1 MRIDA
6 GTLLNDK
13 SQIIAGGTLSAN
25 VGSLQNTEVTGQQ
38 TVTDAGTATSYWR
51 HQKKGRDDTG
61 SSSTAYTPAAAIS
74 DIRLT
79 PTVYKDNTATSG
91 SGTQVGTLTVGSVT
105 QDAQSAGVAS
115 VAIGAGRTV
124 GAVTQGTQGIASVGA
139 GQPVGAITEVTAI
152 TPAAGG
158 QSLVVRTGGV
168 NTTLPNNSLFH
179 LNPNLGGSY
188 LIETDPRFASYR
200 TWLSSDTMLTQ
211 LRVDPAQTQK
221 RLGDGFYEQK
231 LIREQVAQLTGRRF
245 LDGYSSDEAQYRAL
259 IDNGVTYAKAWGL
272 RAGVELTAAQMA
284 QLTSDIVWLVEKDV
298 TLPNGQT
305 TKALV
310 PQVYVHVK
318 PGDLDGSGALIA
330 GQSVNLNLSGDLVN
344 QGSIAGRDV
353 VSITAENVKNLG
365 GRITGGDVAVRAR
378 TDLDNLGGIIDANNS
393 LSAMAGRDLNVTT
406 TTRSNSNAQGSITNV
421 SRIAGLYVTAPS
433 GGTLVASAGRD
444 LTLAGAQIGN
454 ASTGGQTVVAAARD
468 LNLGT
473 VSTSS
478 SQSLAWNSKNW
489 RKDSTQQEVGSSI
502 QTSGDL
508 RLSAGNDLNARGAS
522 VTSEQ
527 GALVAT
533 AGNNVN
539 LTSAQTTRDVDEAHQ
554 FKGSSSWFSK
564 KTTTTRNTLSETT
577 TQGTTFSGNTTY
589 VQAGNDINVKG
600 SNVVSTEGTTLI
612 AKHDVNIE
620 SATNATT
627 ERHLREE
634 KKSGLFSSGGIGFTI
649 GTQQQSQDNQDART
663 TAAASTVGSTNG
675 NVAIGAG
682 NHYQQVGSNVVAPQ
696 GDITIQAK
704 KVDILEAQETSH
716 STQETQ
722 FKQSGLTVAVTAPVI
737 AAIQTA
743 QQMKSAAGETGDARM
758 KVLAGATTALA
769 GKNAADAVASDP
781 ESGGGVSISITVGG
795 SKSQSKTTQ
804 DTSTAAGSKVAA
816 GGNVSIQATGAGQD
830 STLTVQGSD
839 IKGGGDVTLKAD
851 GDINLLAAKNTSD
864 MQRSSSSMSG
874 GVGVAI
880 SLGSNGAAFGVTAN
894 ASASRGKGEGSD
906 VSWTNTHVSAGNTL
920 TLESGGNTNLKGAV
934 ATGKQV
940 VANVG
945 GDLNIESLQDTS
957 TYHTKDQSI
966 GGSVTVGFGFSG
978 SANFSQQKIDS
989 DFASVTEQSG
999 IKAGD
1004 KGFQVNVHGNTDLKG
1019 AVIASTDKACRMAST
1034 A

>member
-1 MRIDA
+1 
-6 GTLLNDK
+6 
-13 SQIIAGGTLSAN
+13 
-25 VGSLQNTEVTGQQ
+25 
-38 TVTDAGTATSYWR
+38 
-51 HQKKGRDDTG
+51 
-61 SSSTAYTPAAAIS
+61 
-74 DIRLT
+74 
-79 PTVYKDNTATSG
+79 
-91 SGTQVGTLTVGSVT
+91 
-105 QDAQSAGVAS
+105 
-115 VAIGAGRTV
+115 
-124 GAVTQGTQGIASVGA
+124 
-139 GQPVGAITEVTAI
+139 
-152 TPAAGG
+152 
-158 QSLVVRTGGV
+158 
-168 NTTLPNNSLFH
+168 
-179 LNPNLGGSY
+179 
-188 LIETDPRFASYR
+188 
-200 TWLSSDTMLTQ
+200 
-211 LRVDPAQTQK
+211 DPALTQK

-231 LIREQVAQLTGRRF
+231 LVREQVAQLTGRRF

-259 IDNGVTYAKAWGL
+259 IDSGVTYANAWGL
-272 RAGVELTAAQMA
+272 RPGVALTAAQMA
-284 QLTSDIVWLVEKDV
+284 QLTSDIVWLVEQDV

-310 PQVYVHVK
+310 PRVYVHVK

-330 GQSVNLNLSGDLVN
+330 GQSVSLNVSGDMVN

-353 VSITAENVKNLG
+353 VSLTAENVKNLG

-393 LSAMAGRDLNVTT
+393 LSAMAGRDLNVAT
-406 TTRSNSNAQGSITNV
+406 TTRSSSNAQGSITNV

-444 LTLAGAQIGN
+444 LTLSGAQIGN
-454 ASTGGQTVVAAARD
+454 AGTGGQTVVAAARD

-473 VSTSS
+473 VNTSS
-478 SQSLAWNSKNW
+478 SQSLAWDSKNW

-502 QTSGDL
+502 QTNGDL
-508 RLSAGNDLNARGAS
+508 RLSAGRDLNARGAS

-564 KTTTTRNTLSETT
+564 KTITTRNTLSETT

-589 VQAGNDINVKG
+589 VQAGNDINVRG
-600 SNVVSTEGTTLI
+600 SNVVSTDGTTLI
-612 AKHDVNIE
+612 GKHDVNIDA
-620 SATNATT
+620 ATNSTT

-743 QQMKSAAGETGDARM
+743 QQMGRAAGQTSDGRM

-769 GKNAADAVASDP
+769 GKNAADAVAADP
-781 ESGGGVSISITVGG
+781 KSGGGVSISITVGG

-804 DTSTAAGSKVAA
+804 DATQAAGSQVAA

-839 IKGGGDVTLKAD
+839 IKGGGDVGLKAD
-851 GDINLLAAKNTSD
+851 GDINLLAARNASE
-864 MQRSSSSMSG
+864 MHRSSSSVSG
-874 GVGVAI
+874 GVGVAV

-934 ATGKQV
+934 ASGKQV

-966 GGSVTVGFGFSG
+966 GGSVTVGFG
-978 SANFSQQKIDS
+978 
-989 DFASVTEQSG
+989 
-999 IKAGD
+999 
-1004 KGFQVNVHGNTDLKG
+1004 
-1019 AVIASTDKACRMAST
+1019 
-1034 A
+1034 